1 MPALPRDRDERFC
14 LLTVELNNG
23 TEAFLQIFPH
33 SQSWER
39 EKVSTYA
46 SNMMARPAIRA
57 RIKELRDAR
66 TEELRREIEAKRVK
80 PDRIVAELCHT
91 AFFDPHSL
99 FDANGNLLS
108 VRDMPETARRAV
120 KSVKVRQARN
130 RNADGEVDNIV
141 EVTLNDKLS
150 ALRQLGEHLGMYK
163 QVVEH
168 HWVDDLRAMSDE
180 ELERE
185 ELAVKEA
192 LEQAMRERGQQ
203 VRLDS

>member
-1 MPALPRDRDERFC
+1 MPALPNDRDERFC

-23 TEAFLQIFPH
+23 AEAYRQLYPTARN
-33 SQSWER
+33 WPR
-39 EKVSTYA
+39 EKVTSNA
-46 SNMMARPAIRA
+46 SNKMARPAIRA
-57 RIKELRDAR
+57 RIAELRAER
-66 TEELRREIEAKRVK
+66 AEELRREIEAKRVK
-80 PDRIVAELCHT
+80 PERVVAELCHT

-120 KSVKVRQARN
+120 KSVKVRQVRN
-130 RNADGEVDNIV
+130 RNEDGEAEVDNIV
-141 EVTLNDKLS
+141 EVTLNDKLA

-168 HWVDDLRAMSDE
+168 HWADDLRAMSDE

-192 LEQAMRERGQQ
+192 LEQAMRER